1 MKNKLELSPH
11 ITVTMVKVLH
21 DIHALLVTYVDSNLS
36 QPACLTV
43 SVSDGDKLQQ
53 FSLPTTQTVSSSEH
67 MQHVYL
73 SQ

>member
-1 MKNKLELSPH
+1 
-11 ITVTMVKVLH
+11 MVKVLH
-21 DIHALLVTYVDSNLS
+21 DIHALPVTYVDSNLS
-36 QPACLTV
+36 QPACLQLYV